1 MRHRATVF
9 ICTLF
14 LSPMISLLAATTQD
28 GGAEASPLTVSTRF
42 FFELDS
48 RCKEG
53 QGLTVTLR
61 YKGAKPLRGY
71 VVGLALTDTLSGKV
85 VQEQVVEEVRDLRQG
100 MIASGAEWTRSVC
113 TIPAKALE
121 QDVTL
126 AAKVDVLKFADG
138 SIWGPAALRE
148 SHLLIG
154 TIDGM
159 DFIAK
164 KTELQKFVSPISPEQ
179 GPVPGGDIRSE
190 KIGPL
195 KIDSGV
201 WSDERGQEKVA
212 VEITNASDK
221 AIRGFLF
228 TTSFFDPATGKR
240 IRRVSTKELETHCN
254 ASEYL
259 APGATWVADPRKFSY
274 LEDGKRADYK
284 ITVDM
289 VVFADGSIA
298 GPMESQ
304 ESAEV
309 LGMVRG
315 IDMARGTSVEEV
327 SAKRER

>member
-1 MRHRATVF
+1 
-9 ICTLF
+9 
-14 LSPMISLLAATTQD
+14 LSPVGSLATAPSQE
-28 GGAEASPLTVSTRF
+28 GGAEIAPLTVSTQF
-42 FFELDS
+42 LFDLDS
-48 RCKEG
+48 RCQEG
-53 QGLTVTLR
+53 QGLTMTLR
-61 YKGAKPLRGY
+61 YKGAQPLRGY
-71 VVGLALTDTLSGKV
+71 LIRLALTDTFSGKV

-113 TIPAKALE
+113 TVPKKALG
-121 QDVTL
+121 QDVML
-126 AAKVDVLKFADG
+126 EAKVDVLKFADG

-164 KTELQKFVSPISPEQ
+164 RTELQKFVSPISPDT
-179 GPVPGGDIRSE
+179 GPLLAGQIRSE

-195 KIDSGV
+195 KIESGV

-212 VEITNASDK
+212 VQITNASDK
-221 AIRGFLF
+221 AIRGYLF

-240 IRRVSTKELETHCN
+240 IRRVSTKELETHGN

-274 LEDGKRADYK
+274 LEDGRRADYK
-284 ITVDM
+284 ITVDL
-289 VVFADGSIA
+289 VVFADGSIF
-298 GPMESQ
+298 GPMESR

-309 LGMVRG
+309 MGMVRG
-315 IDMARGTSVEEV
+315 IDVARGANEDKV
-327 SAKRER
+327 SAKKER